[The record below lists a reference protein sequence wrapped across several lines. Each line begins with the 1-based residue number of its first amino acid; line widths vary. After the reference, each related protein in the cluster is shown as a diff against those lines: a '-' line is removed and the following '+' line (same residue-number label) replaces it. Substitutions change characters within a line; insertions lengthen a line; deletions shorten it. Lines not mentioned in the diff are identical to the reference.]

1 VKPPVS
7 YRIREVAERANVPES
22 FARRLVAA
30 GALPDE
36 EEGLGPREVRRARL
50 LYSWA
55 AAGLSVES
63 IVELVDRGALSLMF
77 LDAPV
82 MATPE
87 RLDRSYAR
95 LAADRGVPLALLR
108 AVHQALGFAPPE
120 PGDRA
125 GEDDVTML
133 EVTDLFRGAGVGDD
147 ATWSTGVI
155 ASTSGPSTPSTTSR
169 RRSRARGWRSGCHG
183 RRRSALST

>member
-63 IVELVDRGALSLMF
+63 IVELVDRGALSL
-77 LDAPV
+77 
-82 MATPE
+82 
-87 RLDRSYAR
+87 RSW
-95 LAADRGVPLALLR
+95 
-108 AVHQALGFAPPE
+108 
-120 PGDRA
+120 
-125 GEDDVTML
+125 T
-133 EVTDLFRGAGVGDD
+133 
-147 ATWSTGVI
+147 
-155 ASTSGPSTPSTTSR
+155 R
-169 RRSRARGWRSGCHG
+169 R
-183 RRRSALST
+183 